1 MSNLLLLIAIISG
14 VISILTAI
22 YFTVIVM
29 REDRGNKKMIEV
41 SGYIE
46 KGAKSFLKVQY
57 LVLGIFIVVLFLV
70 ILLFLPSEMTGFQ
83 LPVTSGDLNW
93 EQAVAYL
100 IGSSASLLA
109 GYIGLIVG
117 VKTNTRAAQGV
128 TKGIKKGFDIAFF
141 GGAVMG
147 LAVVGVALIGVGG
160 IYWIFAGNPSE
171 ATQIVLGFSFGASG
185 IALFMKCG
193 GGIYTKT
200 ADVGADLVGKA
211 EYNLPED
218 DVRNPATIADNV
230 GDNVGDIA
238 GMGSD
243 LLDSYVAS
251 IVAAMILSVV
261 FGAAGFNSDLVLL
274 PILFSAA
281 GLIASLIGIFLI
293 KYFGGD
299 NPGKSLNLGT
309 YLATLLFAALAA
321 GIIGIMIASI
331 PDSVSGTN
339 YNLTVWQYWKDYIAV
354 VLGLLA
360 GVVIGWTSDY
370 YTREDKKPT
379 KTIADSAEEGH
390 AVVILSGFSYGLLS
404 VVLPALGIIV
414 AMAISFMLDGVFGVA
429 MAAVGML
436 AIVGTIVSNDAYGPI
451 VDNSRA
457 IAEQGGLG
465 EEVIRKADALDSAG
479 NTAKAITKGFAIGA
493 ANLAVMALLFSFAQE
508 AGIVFIDVL
517 NVKILIGAFIG
528 VVVPALFSALLI
540 LAVQRN
546 AAKMVLEIRRQFE
559 TNPKILEGKEP
570 ADFNKTI
577 AIATKGALVEL
588 ILPSII
594 SIAVPVIVGVIFG
607 VAALGAFLAGA
618 ILSGFVFAIMMANSG
633 GAWDNAKKFIEDG
646 YLGGKGTETHRAAIT
661 GDTVGDPFKD
671 TAGPSIN
678 TLLVVMSLTASIFMG
693 LLSKISGGQGLLSDS
708 LFGVSQFT
716 VTLPDLTEVNVGLTT
731 GLSGIANQDVWIL
744 IVIIVSV
751 LALGICIWVIVKLMR
766 SNKVIQKILK
776 KEE

>member
-1 MSNLLLLIAIISG
+1 MGNLLLLIALLTG
-14 VISILTAI
+14 VLSIVAAI
-22 YFTVIVM
+22 YFTIIVM
-29 REDRGNKKMIEV
+29 REDRGNEKMIEV

-46 KGAKSFLKVQY
+46 TGAKSFLKVQY
-57 LVLGIFIVVLFLV
+57 LVLGVFVFVLFIV
-70 ILLFLPSEMTGFQ
+70 ILLFLPTKMTGGAV
-83 LPVTSGDLNW
+83 PVTAGILNW
-93 EQAVAYL
+93 QQAIAYL
-100 IGSSASLLA
+100 IGSGASMFA
-109 GYIGLIVG
+109 GWLGLIVG

-128 TKGIKKGFDIAFF
+128 TKGIKQGFDIAFF
-141 GGAVMG
+141 GGSVMG

-160 IYWIFAGNPSE
+160 IYWIFAADPAQ

-251 IVAAMILSVV
+251 IVAAMILAVI
-261 FGAAGFNSDLVLL
+261 FGATGAEADFVIL
-274 PILFSAA
+274 PILLSAA

-309 YLATLLFAALAA
+309 YLATGLFALFAAV
-321 GIIGIMIASI
+321 IIGIMIASI
-331 PDSVSGTN
+331 PD
-339 YNLTVWQYWKDYIAV
+339 TVVDRGAAIWQYWKDYIAV

-360 GVVIGWTSDY
+360 GIVIGWTSDY
-370 YTREDKKPT
+370 YTRDDKKPT
-379 KTIADSAEEGH
+379 RSIAEAAQEGH
-390 AVVILSGFSYGLLS
+390 AVVILSGFSYGLMS
-404 VVLPALGIIV
+404 VVLPSIGIIV
-414 AMAISFMLDGVFGVA
+414 AMAVSFLLDGVFGVA

-465 EEVIRKADALDSAG
+465 EDIIRKADALDSAG

-493 ANLAVMALLFSFAQE
+493 ANLAVLALLFSFVHE
-508 AGIVFIDVL
+508 AGIARIDIL
-517 NVKILIGAFIG
+517 NVKVLIGAFFG

-540 LAVQRN
+540 VAVQRN

-559 TNPKILEGKEP
+559 ENPGILEGTEP
-570 ADFNKTI
+570 ADFNSTI
-577 AIATKGALVEL
+577 AIATRGALREL
-588 ILPSII
+588 VLPSVI
-594 SIAVPVIVGVIFG
+594 SILVPIMVGIVFG

-646 YLGGKGTETHRAAIT
+646 NLGGKGTEAHKASIT

-693 LLSKISGGQGLLSDS
+693 LLAKINFGEGLFPDAW
-708 LFGVSQFT
+708 FGVDS
-716 VTLPDLTEVNVGLTT
+716 VTGVTS
-731 GLSGIANQDVWIL
+731 GLSGVLNTEIWVL
-744 IVIIVSV
+744 IVVLVSV
-751 LALGICIWVIVKLMR
+751 AALAICLWIVIKLVR
-766 SNKVIQKILK
+766 SKNIIQKLLK
-776 KEE
+776 KE